1 MAKFI
6 RKHSLVFFLTL
17 TLLISWLPWL
27 SGGQGIFVFGPSI
40 AGVIIIALVSG
51 KDGLKDLLKR
61 AFRWK
66 VNWKWWLVSLLLP
79 ALLTL
84 IALGV
89 NLLMG
94 APVPPFTFIKTEW
107 YLMPVF
113 FVITIIGGSLGEEFG
128 WRGFMLPYLQQKMK
142 PWLASLLIG
151 LVWGLWHLPQF
162 FNPGAVH
169 SELGLVRLPLYV
181 IVEVGLATL
190 MTWVYNKSGD
200 SLLLGGIIY
209 HNADNFWGTVLLT
222 SATMSGA
229 LGGESAGVDLQ
240 FWTISVIVTTLAALI
255 LCLGTKGSLGKQVGQ
270 AISIMDA

>member
-40 AGVIIIALVSG
+40 AGVITIALVSG

-113 FVITIIGGSLGEEFG
+113 FVITIIGGPLGEEFG
-128 WRGFMLPYLQQKMK
+128 WRGFMLPHLQQKMK

-181 IVEVGLATL
+181 VAEVGLATL

-255 LCLGTKGSLGKQVGQ
+255 LCLVTKGSLGKKVGQ
-270 AISIMDA
+270 AISIKDT